1 MSWGCQACSKV
12 GMAWMWSP
20 ADGNL
25 SGLSLETKSLLV
37 PDIKVQSF
45 DHVVTSSYLK

>member
-37 PDIKVQSF
+37 PETLKFKVLI
-45 DHVVTSSYLK
+45 TS